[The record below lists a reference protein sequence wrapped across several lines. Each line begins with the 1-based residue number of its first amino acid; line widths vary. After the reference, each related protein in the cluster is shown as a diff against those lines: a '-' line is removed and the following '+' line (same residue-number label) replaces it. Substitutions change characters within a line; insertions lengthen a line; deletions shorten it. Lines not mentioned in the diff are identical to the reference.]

1 MDRRTALTGAATLMA
16 AAIAGTARAA
26 DEHQAHQH
34 GAAAAGSLAG
44 AASDCLQKGQVCLDH
59 CLMLLG
65 TGDTAMAGCARS
77 VTEMKA
83 ICGALQQLANSGS
96 KYLGRV
102 AAVAKTACLD
112 CAAECRK
119 HAEKHAPCKDCM
131 DSCEACAR
139 ECEKVAA

>member
-1 MDRRTALTGAATLMA
+1 MNRRAALTGAATLVA

-26 DEHQAHQH
+26 NEHQAHQH
-34 GAAAAGSLAG
+34 GGAAAASLAG

-59 CLMLLG
+59 CLQLLG
-65 TGDTAMAGCARS
+65 SGDTSMVGCARA
-77 VTEMKA
+77 VTEMQA
-83 ICGALQQLANSGS
+83 ICQAVQQLANSGS
-96 KYLGRV
+96 KHLGRI

-119 HAEKHAPCKDCM
+119 HADKHAPCKDCM
-131 DSCEACAR
+131 ESCEACAR